1 MKTASCVRAVPDT
14 DIILLG
20 KQILKKQDEGV
31 WGSVV
36 PEHEL
41 QLVFPSLY
49 SLIFQYS
56 LNCPHNWEET
66 LACII

>member
-1 MKTASCVRAVPDT
+1 MRAVPDT

-31 WGSVV
+31 WGSGV

-41 QLVFPSLY
+41 QLVCPSLR
-49 SLIFQYS
+49 SLILQYS
-56 LNCPHNWEET
+56 LNYPHKWEET
-66 LACII
+66 LAWII

>member
-1 MKTASCVRAVPDT
+1 MKTESKLCESSARHRYNTV
-14 DIILLG
+14 G
-20 KQILKKQDEGV
+20 KTGSQEAFSV

-41 QLVFPSLY
+41 QLVFPSLC

-56 LNCPHNWEET
+56 LNYPHNWEET
-66 LACII
+66 LAWII